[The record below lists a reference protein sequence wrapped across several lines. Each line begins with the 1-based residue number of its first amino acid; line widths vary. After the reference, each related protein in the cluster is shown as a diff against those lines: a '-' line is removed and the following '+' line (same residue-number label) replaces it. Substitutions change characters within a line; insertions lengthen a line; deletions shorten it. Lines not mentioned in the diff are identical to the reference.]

1 MDRKD
6 LTDISK
12 CYLIQCQLPPMLSNA
27 LVAGDSGGISL
38 RSQKSE
44 LCFALAVTR
53 AKNVVQQV
61 LLQTINRT
69 LKKRL

>member
-44 LCFALAVTR
+44 LCFALASDSGQKCGPTSSP
-53 AKNVVQQV
+53 ANNK
-61 LLQTINRT
+61 
-69 LKKRL
+69 